1 MSHYPKLLSPL
12 KIGAVEAPN
21 RVLMAPLTRNRSQ
34 SDGTPWEVAATY
46 YAQRAGSGLIISE
59 ATQISPEGKGYLDT
73 PGIHDD
79 GQVEA
84 WKKITDAVHDKGGR
98 IALQLWHVGRISH
111 TSLQPNGRQPVAPS
125 AIRAN
130 AQTFTANGFED
141 VSEPVALETEQIPR
155 LINDYKNAAQNAKEA
170 GFDAVEVH
178 AANGYLLD
186 QFIQDGSNKRDD
198 RYGGSLENRLRLPLQ
213 VTEEVARI
221 WGADRVGIR
230 LSPNGDANDVTDSDV
245 SGTFGAL
252 YKELDTMGLAYLH
265 TIEKFPGNDRTSDEA
280 KMMDDLRA
288 LWSGIYIAN
297 GDFDA
302 AQAEEWINSGRA
314 SAVSFGRPY
323 IANPDLVERFRQDAP
338 LNEQDQDTFYG
349 GDEKG
354 YTDYPTLDQA
364 A

>member
-12 KIGAVEAPN
+12 KIGAVDAPN
-21 RVLMAPLTRNRSQ
+21 RVLMAPLTRNRAKT
-34 SDGTPWEVAATY
+34 DGTPWEVAATY
-46 YAQRAGSGLIISE
+46 YGQRAGSGLIISE
-59 ATQISPEGKGYLDT
+59 ATQISEEGKGYLDT

-79 GQVEA
+79 EQVAA
-84 WKKITDAVHDKGGR
+84 WKKITDTVHKNGGR

-130 AQTFTANGFED
+130 AQTFTADGFED

-155 LINDYKNAAQNAKEA
+155 LINDFKQAAQNAKDA

-186 QFIQDGSNKRDD
+186 QFIQDGTNKRDD
-198 RYGGSLENRLRLPLQ
+198 RYGGSLDNRLRLTLQ
-213 VTEEVARI
+213 VTEEVAKI

-230 LSPNGDANDVTDSDV
+230 LSPNGDANDITDSDV
-245 SGTFGAL
+245 TGTFTEL
-252 YKELDTMGLAYLH
+252 YKRLDTMGLAYLH
-265 TIEKFPGNDRTSDEA
+265 TIEQFPGNDRTSDEA

-288 LWSGIYIAN
+288 LWSGVYIAN
-297 GDFDA
+297 GGFDA
-302 AQAEEWINSGRA
+302 AQAEEWIASGRA

-338 LNEQDQDTFYG
+338 LNEPDQDTFYG

-354 YTDYPTLDQA
+354 YTDYPTLDEA